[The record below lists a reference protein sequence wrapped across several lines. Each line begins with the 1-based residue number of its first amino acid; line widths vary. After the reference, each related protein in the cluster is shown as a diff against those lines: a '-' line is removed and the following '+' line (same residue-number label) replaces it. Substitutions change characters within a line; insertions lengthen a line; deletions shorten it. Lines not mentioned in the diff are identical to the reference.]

1 MELPPRR
8 YLCACCR
15 TAVIICSHCD
25 RGNRY
30 CGAACATKVRTRCM
44 QKASRDYQCSLPGR
58 HAHAARQRC
67 YRARQTNKVTHQGS
81 PLVAL
86 PALLPPDATPPQSD
100 AQPEPEPGQCHFCL
114 RNCGLFVRIGF
125 LRCRFRRPQRVPT
138 QKETQH
144 DRDP

>member
-1 MELPPRR
+1 MDTNPRR

-30 CGAACATKVRTRCM
+30 CGFECAARVRKRCV
-44 QKASRDYQCSLPGR
+44 QGAGGRYQASLRGR
-58 HAHAARQRC
+58 HAHAQRQRR
-67 YRARQTNKVTHQGS
+67 YRERQAKKVTHQGS

-86 PALLPPDATPPQSD
+86 PALLPPDARAPQSD
-100 AQPEPEPGQCHFCL
+100 ALEPGQCDFCHCKCAL
-114 RNCGLFVRIGF
+114 LVRTGF
-125 LRCRFRRPQRVPT
+125 LRCRVRRHKRLANPGEP
-138 QKETQH
+138 QH